1 MRTLDVPAGEL
12 RLAAVEAAQ
21 AVTDLVLTGFR
32 ECTEVRLKRD
42 SHDIVTEF
50 DLLAE
55 QAIHS
60 RLRDLVPGSGFVGEE
75 TGRHDEDRAIA
86 WHVDPIDGTTNFASG
101 MPAWS
106 VSIGAVVADEV
117 IAGVVWDPVRGEMFS
132 ADDTGAYL
140 NDQPVRAR
148 AAEDS
153 ATGVLLTCYPD
164 VLDLD
169 LDGSALA
176 YSRHEGFQRAFR
188 AVRGLGSSAL
198 QLAWVAAGR
207 VAATITTHQQ
217 SWDVA
222 AGCCLVTRAGG
233 SVVGLTADHRV
244 AQGAAFR
251 QPTVMAH
258 GSPAP
263 YPFLLDLWTSLEG
276 ERG

>member
-55 QAIHS
+55 RAIHS

-106 VSIGAVVADEV
+106 VSIRHSASTGLVVSTRSARMS
-117 IAGVVWDPVRGEMFS
+117 AALSQYMPPGGV
-132 ADDTGAYL
+132 
-140 NDQPVRAR
+140 
-148 AAEDS
+148 
-153 ATGVLLTCYPD
+153 
-164 VLDLD
+164 
-169 LDGSALA
+169 ALA
-176 YSRHEGFQRAFR
+176 MSSSRRSTPICSTYCAMR
-188 AVRGLGSSAL
+188 VMVT
-198 QLAWVAAGR
+198 WVA
-207 VAATITTHQQ
+207 
-217 SWDVA
+217 
-222 AGCCLVTRAGG
+222 L
-233 SVVGLTADHRV
+233 
-244 AQGAAFR
+244 
-251 QPTVMAH
+251 
-258 GSPAP
+258 SPMFP
-263 YPFLLDLWTSLEG
+263 ELP
-276 ERG
+276 